1 MLRYGIPSY
10 RLPNDVLDREIQYI
24 LDLGV
29 EARTNTPVADPKSL
43 LEAGFNAVFAA
54 PGAWI
59 SRKLGIPGEDAAG
72 VWAGLDFLRQ
82 VNSGEKPRIGPKV
95 VVIGGGD
102 VAMDAA
108 RCALRMPGVKSV
120 DLACLESRNEMPAHA
135 WEAAE
140 ALEEGVVFHNS
151 LGPVKIDVAGVTFRA
166 CTSVF
171 DENKRFN
178 PRFDDS
184 KTSALAADTVI
195 VTIGQGTDWGGCTAA
210 GIFAGGDAVLGP
222 APWWM
227 PWRKATRAPR
237 PSTLTC
243 AA

>member
-10 RLPNDVLDREIQYI
+10 RLPNDVLDKEIQYI

-29 EARTNTPVADPKSL
+29 EARTSTPVADPKSL
-43 LEAGFNAVFAA
+43 LDAGFNAVFAA

-59 SRKLGIPGEDAAG
+59 SRTLGIPGEDAPG

-82 VNSGEKPRIGPKV
+82 VNSGKTPRIGPKV

-108 RCALRMPGVKSV
+108 RCALRMPGVQSV
-120 DLACLESRNEMPAHA
+120 DVACLESRTEMPAHS

-140 ALEEGVVFHNS
+140 ALEEGIVFHNS
-151 LGPVKIDVAGVTFRA
+151 VGPVKIDAAGVASRA

-178 PRFDDS
+178 PKFDDS
-184 KTSALAADTVI
+184 ITSALAADTVI
-195 VTIGQGTDWGGCTAA
+195 VTIGQGIDSAGLGVATGPGGR
-210 GIFAGGDAVLGP
+210 IVAVE
-222 APWWM
+222 A
-227 PWRKATRAPR
+227 R
-237 PSTLTC
+237 
-243 AA
+243 